1 MTSKVFAF
9 ENWIYPTALLFGDTI
24 FNILCSLDN
33 CKSSKYTIERSSL
46 LALNLGINSI
56 IDYKNITGRS
66 LENNQVLYDGFFY
79 DLGNLIRR
87 SDPNQKFLIDVNDID
102 ENFYKIYIHYKI
114 HRI

>member
-1 MTSKVFAF
+1 MKIRSDQLNDQEIESIILFRLSK
-9 ENWIYPTALLFGDTI
+9 
-24 FNILCSLDN
+24 
-33 CKSSKYTIERSSL
+33 
-46 LALNLGINSI
+46 I